1 MCRIPGLEEFDC
13 YDEFWLKKDMEN
25 LGYIFEF
32 CDEYCKKLFGVWVDK
47 VPFLDTF
54 MRSRMRVLMEI
65 GHPRFVSQAAIS
77 TLRMYVE
84 EDFKSDLTQFKI
96 VRRQRHKEFQFYW
109 GGSVYAYIHFQ
120 TKLSSLDIIN
130 ILPIEQLLTQY
141 YPGGHCMSIEGFYDR
156 ISEMFK

>member
-1 MCRIPGLEEFDC
+1 MCWIPGLEEFDC

-47 VPFLDTF
+47 IPFLDEF
-54 MRSRMRVLMEI
+54 MRSRMGVLMEL

-77 TLRMYVE
+77 TLETYVE
-84 EDFKSDLTQFKI
+84 VDYNSDLSKFKI
-96 VRRQRHKEFQFYW
+96 LSQRKHKEFQFYW
-109 GGSVYAYIHFQ
+109 AGSVYAYIHFQ
-120 TKLSSLDIIN
+120 TKLSSLDIVN

-141 YPGGHCMSIEGFYDR
+141 YPAGHCTSIEGFYDR
-156 ISEMFK
+156 ISGMFK